1 MYYISSRDTEHFHL
15 RLLLLHVCGATSY
28 RDLMT
33 IAGQEV
39 ETIQAVCRLH
49 NLLDD
54 DDEWDN
60 RLAEAASLQM
70 PTQLR
75 HLFVT
80 FCMSCQPGHPL
91 QLWLDHK
98 LAIMEDFSRVNS
110 AETAE
115 NFALLDTEQLL
126 SVHV

>member
-1 MYYISSRDTEHFHL
+1 M
-15 RLLLLHVCGATSY
+15 
-28 RDLMT
+28 
-33 IAGQEV
+33 
-39 ETIQAVCRLH
+39 CRLH
-49 NLLDD
+49 NLLED

-60 RLAEAASLQM
+60 RLAELASLQM

-80 FCMSCQPGHPL
+80 ICMFCQPGDLL

-98 LAIMEDFSRVNS
+98 LATMEDFSKVNN

-115 NFALLDTEQLL
+115 NLALLDTEQLL
-126 SVHV
+126 SVHGFSC